1 MFGKNSIVESQHK
14 AEDAVREHQEDGF
27 DRTKL
32 PIAGDAVQGG
42 VPMKYWITAGVLAV
56 LLVGLLVIPQ
66 LLQKWLWMRQLDY
79 AGVFWTLFSVKCGMA
94 GVAFIGVFLFLWLNI
109 RAAVEEQL
117 RAGMDTTRQRNPALA
132 KRLVQSKF
140 GGFAFSG
147 HVVMRSLPLIAA
159 AVAAIFAVGFYT
171 QWDTYLRFRYG
182 SSCGFSDPVFGV
194 DVGFY
199 LFTLPFYRLLQGSL
213 AFVTVLAIAG
223 VVSPRVYFEVMRL
236 KGHRQSQTLVNA
248 VPHLSILLFI
258 LAAAVGWGY
267 YLDRYGLL
275 YSTMGVVYGVGYTA
289 AHVTLIALWI
299 MISVSAAACRTSRA

>member
-1 MFGKNSIVESQHK
+1 
-14 AEDAVREHQEDGF
+14 
-27 DRTKL
+27 
-32 PIAGDAVQGG
+32 
-42 VPMKYWITAGVLAV
+42 
-56 LLVGLLVIPQ
+56 
-66 LLQKWLWMRQLDY
+66 
-79 AGVFWTLFSVKCGMA
+79 MA

-109 RAAVEEQL
+109 REAVRNSFAL
-117 RAGMDTTRQRNPALA
+117 YGYDTAKESGSGGKTRGIEI
-132 KRLVQSKF
+132 

-182 SSCGFSDPVFGV
+182 GSCGFSDPVFGV

-213 AFVTVLAIAG
+213 VFVTVLAIAG
-223 VVSPRVYFEVMRL
+223 VVSPRVYFELMRL

-275 YSTMGVVYGVGYTA
+275 YSTMGVV
-289 AHVTLIALWI
+289 
-299 MISVSAAACRTSRA
+299 